1 MVLKWTVAEIA
12 QAVGGVVMQGEA
24 DALITG
30 VEFDSRRVTA
40 GDLFV
45 PLQAERDGHEFIEQ
59 AFKVGAVASFWQR
72 DVDTEFIPADIVLI
86 AVDNTQQAMEDFA
99 QYYLQQVSPKVI
111 AVTGSNGKT
120 TTKDII
126 ASLSAQTFITHKT
139 QGNFNN
145 HIGVPKT
152 ILDMPRETEVLV
164 IELGM
169 DHAGEIDHLSRL
181 VQPDIAVITM
191 IGESHIEFLG
201 SRENIARAK
210 MEIING
216 LDADGL
222 LIYPADEPLIA
233 NHLPQFI
240 RSIGFSLDP
249 TATVYASHVQ
259 SDVNAVSFE
268 TNLYPNEIMRLN
280 IPGSYNVR
288 NALAALIVA
297 KELGVSLE
305 ELKRALGNVERT
317 KNRLEWIENDQG
329 IWILNDAYNASP
341 TSMKSALQYF
351 QTIPLQGRKLAV
363 LGDMLE
369 LGSFSE
375 GMHRDLG
382 RSIDEQQLDVLYLY
396 GEQMKVL
403 YQYVKTHLPNLKVY
417 YFKSDRQ
424 EMTTH
429 LQKHVKKGDHILV
442 KSSFGT
448 GLRFLVEDLLHSGK
462 SEETDD

>member
-1 MVLKWTVAEIA
+1 MVLKWTVAEIT
-12 QAVGGVVMQGEA
+12 QAVGGLVIQGQV

-30 VEFDSRRVTA
+30 VEFDSRRVTS

-45 PLQAERDGHEFIEQ
+45 PLQAERDGHEFVGQ
-59 AFKVGAVASFWQR
+59 AFKAGAVASFWQR
-72 DVDTEFIPADIVLI
+72 DIDIDVVPADMILI

-126 ASLSAQTFITHKT
+126 ASLCAQTFVTHKT

-164 IELGM
+164 VELGM
-169 DHAGEIDHLSRL
+169 DHAGEINHLSRL

-201 SRENIARAK
+201 SRENIARSK
-210 MEIING
+210 MEIISG
-216 LDADGL
+216 LDVDGL

-233 NHLPQFI
+233 DHLPQFI

-249 TATVYASHVQ
+249 TAAVYASHVK

-268 TNLYPNEIMRLN
+268 TNLYPNEVMLLN

-297 KELGVSLE
+297 RELGVSPGKS
-305 ELKRALGNVERT
+305 KRALGNVERT
-317 KNRLEWIENDQG
+317 KNRLEWIESDQG

-351 QTIPLQGRKLAV
+351 QTIPLPGRKLAV

-369 LGSFSE
+369 LGSFSKA
-375 GMHRDLG
+375 MHRDLG
-382 RSIDEQQLDVLYLY
+382 RSIDEQQLDTVYLY
-396 GEQMKVL
+396 GEQMKAL
-403 YQYVKTHLPNLKVY
+403 YKYVKTHLPNLKVY
-417 YFKSDRQ
+417 YFNSDRQ
-424 EMTTH
+424 EMMTH
-429 LQKHVKKGDHILV
+429 LQKHIKKGDYILV

-448 GLRFLVEDLLHSGK
+448 GLRFLVKDLLHFGK
-462 SEETDD
+462 SEAIDD